1 VPDPAGTDLLESVD
15 QDNLSHRCAPRLA
28 LRPFPALLP
37 DGSRTPATEEFRR
50 AVTDNFQRSY
60 ASMGGQ
66 LSVVF
71 AAGRIEVA
79 WEPATA
85 EPAGPGAPAMAS
97 IGPLLQQRRFDEARP
112 LLETLLQLQPE
123 HPEALYNLGVL
134 ASEEGRLEDAR
145 LLLRRAVTVNAG
157 DAHAQANAQVALGL
171 AALRQED
178 RSEAR
183 QALEAAI
190 ELEPRNAFAL
200 RSLGSLLVIAGAL
213 AAGIERF
220 RQALAVAPDDLVS
233 TFNLAQ
239 ALLELDHQEHRDEA
253 DRLLLRVIEAQPYG
267 ELANKAKDLRGSIA
281 SRDLRAEQPEGLRQD
296 AVSYC
301 LQALQLFEGMD
312 QQRFMAVLSEVAAMG
327 QGGLQI
333 NEPGTSRSL
342 KTLPGSWSDLALA
355 RLIHVGMKRLMPDED
370 SVLGI
375 GMEYEEAVRLHGT
388 GGNAL

>member
-1 VPDPAGTDLLESVD
+1 MESTAFSIEEATFD
-15 QDNLSHRCAPRLA
+15 AS
-28 LRPFPALLP
+28 LLP
-37 DGSRTPATEEFRR
+37 EGSRIPGTVAFHR
-50 AVTDNFQRSY
+50 AVTDYFQKSY
-60 ASMGGQ
+60 ASMDGQ

-79 WEPATA
+79 WEPTTA

-134 ASEEGRLEDAR
+134 ASEEGRLEEAR
-145 LLLRRAVTVNAG
+145 LLLRRAVIANAG
-157 DAHAQANAQVALGL
+157 DTHAQANAQVALGL

-190 ELEPRNAFAL
+190 DLEPRNAFAL

-220 RQALAVAPDDLVS
+220 RHALAVAPDDLVT

-239 ALLELDHQEHRDEA
+239 ALLELDPEEHRNEA

-355 RLIHVGMKRLMPDED
+355 CLIHVGMKRLMSDEV
-370 SVLGI
+370 SGLGI
-375 GMEYEEAVRLHGT
+375 GAEYEEVLRLHRT
-388 GGNAL
+388 GGKTPRPFS

>member
-1 VPDPAGTDLLESVD
+1 MEGTAFSIDETSFD
-15 QDNLSHRCAPRLA
+15 AS
-28 LRPFPALLP
+28 LLP
-37 DGSRTPATEEFRR
+37 EGTRTPGTEAFHR
-50 AVTDNFQRSY
+50 AVTDYFQRSY
-60 ASMGGQ
+60 ASMGGR

-79 WEPATA
+79 WEPAPA
-85 EPAGPGAPAMAS
+85 EAPAMAS
-97 IGPLLQQRRFDEARP
+97 IGPLLMQRRFDEARP
-112 LLETLLQLQPE
+112 LLEALLQLQPE

-134 ASEEGRLEDAR
+134 ASEEGRLEEAR
-145 LLLRRAVTVNAG
+145 LLLRRAVVANAG
-157 DAHAQANAQVALGL
+157 DAHAQANAQVALAL
-171 AALRQED
+171 AAMRLGD
-178 RSEAR
+178 KAEAR

-190 ELEPRNAFAL
+190 EVEPGNSFAL

-213 AAGIERF
+213 AAGAERF
-220 RQALAVAPDDLVS
+220 RQALAVAPDDLIT

-239 ALLELDHQEHRDEA
+239 ALLELDPDEHRDEA

-267 ELANKAKDLRGSIA
+267 ELAERAKDLRSSIA
-281 SRDLRAEQPEGLRQD
+281 TRDLRADQPNGLRQD

-312 QQRFMAVLSEVAAMG
+312 QQRFMAVLSEVGAVG

-355 RLIHVGMKRLMPDED
+355 CLIHVGMKRLLPDED
-370 SVLGI
+370 SGLGI
-375 GMEYEEAVRLHGT
+375 GPEYEEAVRLHGA
-388 GGNAL
+388 GGKTP

>member
-1 VPDPAGTDLLESVD
+1 MHSQDLSIQTTIASLEWEHVILDPIPLVRLEDTLMESTAFTLEEATFD
-15 QDNLSHRCAPRLA
+15 AS
-28 LRPFPALLP
+28 LLP
-37 DGSRTPATEEFRR
+37 EGSRTPGTVTFHR
-50 AVTDNFQRSY
+50 AVTDYFQKSY

-79 WEPATA
+79 WEPAAA
-85 EPAGPGAPAMAS
+85 EAPAMAS

-112 LLETLLQLQPE
+112 LLETLLQLEPQ

-134 ASEEGRLEDAR
+134 ASEEGRLEEAR
-145 LLLRRAVTVNAG
+145 LRLRRAVMANAG
-157 DAHAQANAQVALGL
+157 DTHAQANAQVALGL

-220 RQALAVAPDDLVS
+220 RQALAVAPDDLAT

-239 ALLELDHQEHRDEA
+239 ALLELDPGEHRDEA

-281 SRDLRAEQPEGLRQD
+281 SRDLRAEQPDGLRQD
-296 AVSYC
+296 AVSYF

-355 RLIHVGMKRLMPDED
+355 CLIHVGM
-370 SVLGI
+370 
-375 GMEYEEAVRLHGT
+375 
-388 GGNAL
+388 